1 MRVIYRMLL
10 VTVIIYP
17 LWVFS
22 HGPIKIN
29 HRDGEY
35 EAFQLVSRKEVAK
48 DHYELVLKRKVFL
61 PQKWIVDCSC
71 QLIIHGVFMKRKFL
85 NQRHWREEH
94 QFYRYGLKI
103 LRCR

>member
-61 PQKWIVDCSC
+61 PQSGLLIVVAN
-71 QLIIHGVFMKRKFL
+71 LLFMGCL
-85 NQRHWREEH
+85 
-94 QFYRYGLKI
+94 
-103 LRCR
+103 